1 MPAAKRVMSDNPLLT
16 MTGLP
21 PFSRITAEHVE
32 PAIDTLLAE
41 NRKTVKELL
50 AATEDYTWDNLIQP
64 LEDMDDRLSRVW
76 SPISHMNSV
85 VNSEALRTAYN
96 ACLPKLSEY
105 STEMGQNVRL
115 YQAYKVIKDS
125 KQYEQLDTSQKKVI
139 DNALRDFHLSGVDL
153 LDDKKAR
160 FKKIQQQLSQ
170 LTTKFEEN
178 VLDATQGWTKHID
191 DETRLAGLPESARAM
206 AKQAATQ
213 KQLSGWL
220 FTLDFPSYFAVMTYA
235 DDRELRSEMHQAYVT
250 RASDQGP
257 NAGKWDNSEVMEE
270 ILALRH
276 EVAQLLGY
284 QTYAE
289 RSLVTKMADTP
300 ERVLGFLHD
309 LAKRSKPV
317 ADKELHEL
325 EAFVRNEHGVAQLEP
340 WDIGYYSEKLR
351 QHTYA
356 ISQEELKPYFPE
368 TSVIPGMFEVVKRLY
383 GMRIQAVDTVD
394 VWHPDV
400 RFYEI
405 RDEEG
410 TLRGEF
416 YLDLYARENKRGGA
430 WMDDCIGRK
439 RNADNSI
446 QTPVA
451 YLTCNLTSPLG
462 DDPALFTHDEVI
474 TLFHEFGH
482 GLHHMLTRIE
492 HVGVSGINGVAWDA
506 VELPSQFMENW
517 CWEKEALNLIAKHY
531 QTGDNIPEEM
541 YHKMYAAKNFQA
553 GMQMVRQL
561 EFALFD
567 FRMHYEYA
575 PGKGAHIQQILDE
588 VRQEVAVIKPAP
600 YNRFQHGFTHIFAGG
615 YAAGYYS
622 YKWAEVLSADAFSLF
637 EEEGI
642 FNHQTG
648 LKFLHAVLEQGG
660 TREPMDLFVEFR
672 GREPE
677 IDALLRHSGIAA

>member
-1 MPAAKRVMSDNPLLT
+1 MSNPLLT
-16 MTGLP
+16 MSGLP
-21 PFSRITAEHVE
+21 PFAQIKPEHVE
-32 PAIDTLLAE
+32 PAIDSLLAE
-41 NRKTVKELL
+41 NRRTVEQLL
-50 AATEDYTWDNLIQP
+50 SGTNNYTWDNLVQP
-64 LEDMDDRLSRVW
+64 LEDMDDRLSRAW
-76 SPISHMNSV
+76 SPVSHMNSV
-85 VNSEALRTAYN
+85 MNSEALRDAYN

-105 STEMGQNVRL
+105 GTEMGQNVGL
-115 YQAYKVIKDS
+115 YEAYKAVKDS
-125 KQYEQLDTSQKKVI
+125 SDYDRLDTAQKKVI
-139 DNALRDFHLSGVDL
+139 ENALRDFHLSGVDL
-153 LDDKKAR
+153 PNDKKDR
-160 FKKIQQQLSQ
+160 FKEIRQQLSQ

-178 VLDATQGWTKHID
+178 VLDATQGWTRQVE
-191 DETRLAGLPESARAM
+191 DEARLAGLPESAQAM
-206 AKQAATQ
+206 AKQAAAQ
-213 KQLSGWL
+213 KELNGWL

-235 DDRELRSEMHQAYVT
+235 DDRDLRSEMHEAFVT

-257 NAGKWDNSEVMEE
+257 NAGKWDNSQVMED

-276 EVAQLLGY
+276 ELAQLLGY
-284 QTYAE
+284 NSYAE

-325 EAFVRNEHGVAQLEP
+325 EEFARIEHGIAKLEP

-368 TSVIPGMFEVVKRLY
+368 TSVINGMFGVVKRLY
-383 GMRIQAVDTVD
+383 GISIKQVDGTE

-405 RDEEG
+405 RAEDG

-439 RNADNSI
+439 RNADQSV

-451 YLTCNLTSPLG
+451 YLTCNLTPPIG
-462 DDPALFTHDEVI
+462 EDPALFTHDEVI

-482 GLHHMLTRIE
+482 GLHHMLTSVD

-517 CWEKEALNLIAKHY
+517 CWEKQALDLIASHY
-531 QTGDNIPEEM
+531 KTGKNIPDEL
-541 YHKMYAAKNFQA
+541 YNKMYAARNFQA
-553 GMQMVRQL
+553 GMQMMRQI

-567 FRMHYEYA
+567 FRLHHEFDPA
-575 PGKGAHIQQILDE
+575 VGARIQQTLDE
-588 VRQEVAVIKPAP
+588 LRQEVAVIKPAA

-660 TREPMDLFVEFR
+660 TREPMELFVEFR
-672 GREPE
+672 GREPR

>member
-1 MPAAKRVMSDNPLLT
+1 MSDNPLLT

-41 NRKTVKELL
+41 NRKAVEQLL
-50 AATEDYTWDNLIQP
+50 AATKDYTWDNLIQP
-64 LEDMDDRLSRVW
+64 LEDMEDRLSRVW

-85 VNSEALRTAYN
+85 VNSEALRNAYN

-105 STEMGQNVRL
+105 GTEMGQNVRL
-115 YQAYKVIKDS
+115 YQAYKAIKDS
-125 KQYEQLDTSQKKVI
+125 KQYQQLDTAQKKVI

-153 LDDKKAR
+153 PDDKKAR

-191 DETRLAGLPESARAM
+191 EEIRLAGLPESARAM
-206 AKQAATQ
+206 ASQAAAQ
-213 KQLSGWL
+213 RQLSGWV
-220 FTLDFPSYFAVMTYA
+220 FTLDFPSYYAIMTYA
-235 DDRELRSEMHQAYVT
+235 EDRELRSEMHQAYVT

-257 NAGKWDNSEVMEE
+257 TAGKWDNSKVMDE
-270 ILALRH
+270 ILALRY
-276 EVAQLLGY
+276 ELAQLLGY
-284 QTYAE
+284 KNYAE

-300 ERVLGFLHD
+300 ERVLQFLHD
-309 LAKRSKPV
+309 LAKRSKPE
-317 ADKELHEL
+317 ADKELQEL
-325 EAFVRNEHGVAQLEP
+325 EVFARNNHGIEKLEP

-351 QHTYA
+351 QHTFA

-383 GMRIQAVDTVD
+383 GVSIQAVDGAD

-405 RDEEG
+405 RDENG
-410 TLRGEF
+410 VLRGEF
-416 YLDLYARENKRGGA
+416 YLDLYTRENKRGGA
-430 WMDDCIGRK
+430 WMDVCIGRK

-482 GLHHMLTRIE
+482 GLHHMLTRVD

-517 CWEKEALNLIAKHY
+517 CWEKEALDLIAKHY
-531 QTGDNIPEEM
+531 QTGNNIPKEM
-541 YHKMYAAKNFQA
+541 YNKMYAAKNFQA

-561 EFALFD
+561 EFSLFD
-567 FRMHYEYA
+567 FRMHNEYV

-600 YNRFQHGFTHIFAGG
+600 YNRFQHSFTHIFAGG

-637 EEEGI
+637 EEDGI

-677 IDALLRHSGIAA
+677 IDALLRHNGIAA

>member
-1 MPAAKRVMSDNPLLT
+1 MPAAKRVMSENPLLT
-16 MTGLP
+16 ITGLP

-32 PAIDTLLAE
+32 PAIDTLLAK
-41 NRKTVKELL
+41 NRKTVEALL

-105 STEMGQNVRL
+105 GTEMGQNVRL

-125 KQYEQLDTSQKKVI
+125 EQYEQLDTAQKKVI

-153 LDDKKAR
+153 PDDKKAR
-160 FKKIQQQLSQ
+160 FKKIQQQLSR

-191 DETRLAGLPESARAM
+191 EETRLAGLPDSARAM
-206 AKQAATQ
+206 AKQAAAQ
-213 KQLSGWL
+213 KQLNGWL

-270 ILALRH
+270 ILALRY
-276 EVAQLLGY
+276 ELAQLLGY

-317 ADKELHEL
+317 ADNELHEL
-325 EAFVRNEHGVAQLEP
+325 QAFAHNEHGVTQLEP

-383 GMRIQAVDTVD
+383 GMRIQVVDSVD

-405 RDEEG
+405 RDEQG

-416 YLDLYARENKRGGA
+416 YLDLYTRENKRGGA

-451 YLTCNLTSPLG
+451 YLTCNLTPPIG

-482 GLHHMLTRIE
+482 GLHHMLTRID

-517 CWEKEALNLIAKHY
+517 CWEKEALDLIAEHY
-531 QTGDNIPEEM
+531 QTGDDIPEEM

-561 EFALFD
+561 EFSLFD
-567 FRMHYEYA
+567 FRMHHEYV
-575 PGKGAHIQQILDE
+575 PDKGAHIQQILDE
-588 VRQEVAVIKPAP
+588 VRQEVAVIKPAS

-648 LKFLHAVLEQGG
+648 LRFLHAVLEQGG

>member
-153 LDDKKAR
+153 PDDKKAR

-660 TREPMDLFVEFR
+660 TREPMDLFVQFR

>member
-1 MPAAKRVMSDNPLLT
+1 MPAAKRVMSENPLLT
-16 MTGLP
+16 ITGLP

-32 PAIDTLLAE
+32 PAIDTLLAK
-41 NRKTVKELL
+41 NRKTVEALL

-105 STEMGQNVRL
+105 GTEMGQNVRL
-115 YQAYKVIKDS
+115 YQAYKVIKNS
-125 KQYEQLDTSQKKVI
+125 EQYEQLDTAQKKVI

-153 LDDKKAR
+153 PDDKKAR
-160 FKKIQQQLSQ
+160 FKKIQQQLSR

-191 DETRLAGLPESARAM
+191 EETRLAGLPDSARAM
-206 AKQAATQ
+206 AKQAAAQ
-213 KQLSGWL
+213 KQLNGWL

-270 ILALRH
+270 ILALRY
-276 EVAQLLGY
+276 ELAQLLGY

-317 ADKELHEL
+317 ADNELHEL
-325 EAFVRNEHGVAQLEP
+325 QAFAHNEHGVTQLEP

-383 GMRIQAVDTVD
+383 GMRIQVVDSVD

-405 RDEEG
+405 RDEQG

-416 YLDLYARENKRGGA
+416 YLDLYTRENKRGGA

-451 YLTCNLTSPLG
+451 YLTCNLTPPIG

-482 GLHHMLTRIE
+482 GLHHMLTRID
-492 HVGVSGINGVAWDA
+492 HVAVSGINGVAWDA

-517 CWEKEALNLIAKHY
+517 CWEKEALDLIAEHY
-531 QTGDNIPEEM
+531 QTGDDIPEEM

-561 EFALFD
+561 EFSLFD
-567 FRMHYEYA
+567 FRMHHEYV
-575 PGKGAHIQQILDE
+575 PDKGAHIQQILDE
-588 VRQEVAVIKPAP
+588 VRQEVAVIKPAS

-648 LKFLHAVLEQGG
+648 LRFLHAVLEQGG